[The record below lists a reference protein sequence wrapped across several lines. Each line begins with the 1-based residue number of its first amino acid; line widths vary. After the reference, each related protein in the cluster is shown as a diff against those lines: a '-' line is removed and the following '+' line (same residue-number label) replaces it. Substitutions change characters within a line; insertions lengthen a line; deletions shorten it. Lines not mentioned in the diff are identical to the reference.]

1 MRQRP
6 SRAELEAPGGRT
18 TLQALMRTER
28 APMPWRRAVSI
39 ALDIALDLARFDAQ
53 RGGETP
59 ALTPDGVLV
68 SALADGPLGDR
79 ALVMF
84 ADEPGAAQRT
94 MPTLAPIWCPPAQ
107 ADGAPFD
114 AAANRYVLG
123 LMLYRLLSG
132 THPFSGSGGLRR
144 ALEAAQTREV
154 PAFHPAIAKT
164 LPAGLEALVLR
175 LLDNDPARREGSA
188 RAVAEVLAGF
198 EAQGRALEVHPTL
211 PSEGVLSKLG
221 AAPAPNPSPAPA
233 PARTA
238 PAAPAAPPPP
248 AVPVTVGA
256 GPVATPA
263 RAEASARN
271 HRREEPTTFGATRPP
286 AQNISWAKTLLP
298 ILIGAGVAAAM
309 VTQLEPAKDSAA
321 SKPTVKVGSEK
332 LLGDIS
338 LDATDCA
345 SCHARQVSEWRRSV
359 MGHSV
364 KSPLFNALESLIEEQ
379 VGRDFDCPNGAGILR
394 RTSPETACRDRNT
407 GLPISGSGGEHW
419 CVNCHSPSETLQNQ
433 MPVWQGLANGDP
445 RSRFPVRDIV
455 DDRTMEGISCGFCHQ
470 VHGPVNPRSG
480 GYQGNA
486 TWTSFL
492 SGRVFESRPEDRTG
506 SFGIANS
513 GYDLQPLAFLLGRS
527 EPPPGPGGAP
537 LVHKRP
543 DTAMK
548 SHLRSSEFC
557 GACHDVRLF
566 GSDVIGAEQR
576 GEHFKRLRNAYSEWR
591 DYVAIERRKGRTAA
605 SCQDCHMSAFPGVCT
620 PDPDSEGDALCPPGT
635 DWQARAPGRYPTGRV
650 ASSSET
656 PTTMTTHY
664 LTGVDLPLSREYP
677 EDLLNEE
684 SLDLSGI
691 PISAKLRR
699 NALLKA
705 AFDFDI
711 GQPILRSGRLTIPVQ
726 IENTGAGHRIP
737 AGFSQERE
745 IWVHL
750 VVKDRNGRVV
760 YEVGRV
766 DRNEED
772 LHDKV
777 FLRVNTD
784 PSLVDGAGRPIGLF
798 GADVADGPDKA
809 LWSPPP
815 EQGGTS
821 FVGKGLINFQNGF
834 LRCVTCIGTIDFE
847 GKCQPLPGQERARA
861 DRFADGDYDLDEGTC
876 RSNLSGQNALFE
888 TYFPVGALD
897 ASRGALKAPDA
908 IIDTRSIPPS
918 TPLTYTYDLD
928 VGNNQGP
935 FSVRAR
941 LMFRAFPPF
950 LIRAFA
956 DYERQMDRLGRRP
969 SGPLVDEKMF
979 ERLDRVE
986 IARVDRTTD
995 SPAAPPK
1002 RP

>member
-1 MRQRP
+1 MRPRP
-6 SRAELEAPGGRT
+6 TRAEVEAGGRT
-18 TLQALMRTER
+18 TLQALMRADR
-28 APMPWRRAVSI
+28 SPMQWRRAVSI
-39 ALDIALDLARFDAQ
+39 ALDIAGDLAVVEAHGSRAD
-53 RGGETP
+53 TP

-68 SALADGPLGDR
+68 QPEGER
-79 ALVMF
+79 AIVMF
-84 ADEPGAAQRT
+84 ADDPSAEQRT
-94 MPTLAPIWCPPAQ
+94 MPTLAPVWCPPAQ

-114 AAANRYVLG
+114 HAANRYVLG
-123 LMLYRLLSG
+123 LILYRLLSG
-132 THPFSGSGGLRR
+132 SHPFGGGGGGLRR

-154 PAFHPAIAKT
+154 PPFPQAIA
-164 LPAGLEALVLR
+164 EALPPGLQALTLR
-175 LLDNDPARREGSA
+175 LLHNDPAKRFDSA
-188 RAVAEVLAGF
+188 SLVVDALSGF
-198 EAQGRALEVHPTL
+198 FRNPQNAAPHLELHPTL
-211 PSEGVLSKLG
+211 PSEGVLSR
-221 AAPAPNPSPAPA
+221 AAPPVVIHTATPAPITPAKKKTPAPIPVTAEGTVPA
-233 PARTA
+233 PAR
-238 PAAPAAPPPP
+238 PAAQ
-248 AVPVTVGA
+248 G
-256 GPVATPA
+256 
-263 RAEASARN
+263 
-271 HRREEPTTFGATRPP
+271 
-286 AQNISWAKTLLP
+286 ISWVKTLLP
-298 ILIGAGVAAAM
+298 ILIGAAVAAVM
-309 VTQLEPAKDSAA
+309 VTRLEPAKDAA
-321 SKPTVKVGSEK
+321 APKLAAKVGSEK
-332 LLGDIS
+332 LLGDVS
-338 LDATDCA
+338 LDAADCA
-345 SCHARQVSEWRRSV
+345 TCHARQVSEWRRSV

-364 KSPLFNALESLIEEQ
+364 KSPLFNALESLIQEQ
-379 VGRDFDCPNGAGILR
+379 VGRDVDCPNGAGILR
-394 RTSPETACRDRNT
+394 KTSAEVACRDRNT
-407 GLPISGSGGEHW
+407 GLPVSGSGGEHW

-433 MPVWQGLANGDP
+433 MPVWQGLASGDP
-445 RSRFPVRDIV
+445 RSRFPVRDII
-455 DDRTMEGISCGFCHQ
+455 DDRAMEGISCGFCHQ
-470 VHGPVNPRSG
+470 VHGPVNPRGG

-492 SGRVFESRPEDRTG
+492 TGRVFESRPEDRTG

-527 EPPPGPGGAP
+527 EPPEGPGGAP

-543 DTAMK
+543 DAAMK

-557 GACHDVRLF
+557 GSCHDVRLF

-591 DYVAIERRKGRTAA
+591 DYVAIERRKGRTPAT
-605 SCQDCHMSAFPGVCT
+605 CQDCHMSAFPGVCAV
-620 PDPDSEGDALCPPGT
+620 DGDSEGDALCPPGT
-635 DWQARAPGRYPTGRV
+635 DWETRGPGRYPIGRV
-650 ASSSET
+650 ASGSEKT
-656 PTTMTTHY
+656 TTMTTHY

-684 SLDLSGI
+684 SLDVSGI

-705 AFDFDI
+705 AFDFDL
-711 GQPILRSGRLTIPVQ
+711 GQPILRGDRLTVPVE

-750 VVKDRNGRVV
+750 VVKDRTGRVV

-772 LHDKV
+772 LHDKT

-784 PSLVDGAGRPIGLF
+784 PSFVDGIGRPLGLF
-798 GADVADGPDKA
+798 GADVADGPDKP

-815 EQGGTS
+815 ELGGTN

-834 LRCVTCIGTIDFE
+834 LRCVTCIGTVDFE
-847 GKCQPLPGQERARA
+847 GKCQPRPGQERARG
-861 DRFADGDYDLDEGTC
+861 DRFADGVYDPDEGTC
-876 RSNLSGQNALFE
+876 QSNLTGQNALFE
-888 TYFPVGALD
+888 TYFPVGSLD
-897 ASRGALKAPDA
+897 STRGLLKAPDA

-928 VGNNQGP
+928 VGSNRGP
-935 FSVRAR
+935 FTVRAR

-979 ERLDRVE
+979 ERLDLVE
-986 IARVDRTTD
+986 ISRVDRSTD
-995 SPAAPPK
+995 APPSK